1 MCNLIRLEL
10 FLFSPWFRGLIFS
23 LVSGPRARRR
33 CGSGPASE
41 PGRGSG
47 PASEPGRGS
56 RPASASSVLLSP
68 GACPREAP
76 KRAKDQDDGQ
86 NPECY
91 QPKTRRVSQNGR
103 GDTQTQPKKHSK
115 SLKGPNQSATLP
127 FGARKLSNDKSKNND
142 TRNKMHTAI
151 YRDMVI
157 RAGAAVQRRGKKS
170 RNRAEESHENEA
182 GEPRQRQALKRAGLR
197 AAFGNRAFE
206 PEELR

>member
-33 CGSGPASE
+33 C
-41 PGRGSG
+41 GSG

-91 QPKTRRVSQNGR
+91 QPKTRRVSQIGR

-127 FGARKLSNDKSKNND
+127 FGARKLSKKKKVKTMIHV
-142 TRNKMHTAI
+142 TRCTQLFTGTW
-151 YRDMVI
+151 V
-157 RAGAAVQRRGKKS
+157 
-170 RNRAEESHENEA
+170 
-182 GEPRQRQALKRAGLR
+182 
-197 AAFGNRAFE
+197 
-206 PEELR
+206 